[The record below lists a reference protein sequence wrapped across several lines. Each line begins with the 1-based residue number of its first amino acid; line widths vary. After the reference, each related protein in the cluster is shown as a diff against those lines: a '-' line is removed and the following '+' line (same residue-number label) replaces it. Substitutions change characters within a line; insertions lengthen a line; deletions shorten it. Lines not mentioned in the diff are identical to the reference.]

1 MAELLKGAPV
11 TAALNEKLIQRVA
24 ALKSIGVCPT
34 LAILRVGERG
44 DDIAYE
50 RGSMKRCEKIGVLTK
65 QVTLPADI
73 SQEELI
79 RRIVELNGDTSIHG
93 VLMFRP
99 LPKSMNEAL
108 VCNTLAPEKDV
119 DGITS
124 GSNAGVFTGSSI
136 GYPPCTPQ
144 ACMEI
149 LDYYGIDP
157 KGKKT
162 VVVGRSL
169 VVGKP
174 VAMMLLG
181 KHATV
186 TICHTRT
193 VDMPALCREAE
204 LLIVAAGKAG
214 VVDESYLSPGQI
226 VLDVGIN
233 VDEVGNLCGDVDF
246 ERAEPI
252 VKAITPVPGGVGT
265 VTTSVLVKHVVE
277 AAERTSNRRGPI

>member
-1 MAELLKGAPV
+1 MAEILKGAPV
-11 TAALNEKLIQRVA
+11 VAQLNEKLTRKVA
-24 ALKSIGVCPT
+24 ELNAGDIYPQ
-34 LAILRVGERG
+34 LAILRVGEKP

-50 RGSMKRCEKIGVLTK
+50 RGAVKRCEKVGVLVR
-65 QVTLPADI
+65 QVTLPAAV
-73 SQEELI
+73 SQVALLDA
-79 RRIVELNGDTSIHG
+79 VTELNQDKKVHG
-93 VLMFRP
+93 VLLLRP
-99 LPKSMNEAL
+99 LPDTIDEQL
-108 VCNTLAPEKDV
+108 ICNALAPEKDV
-119 DGITS
+119 DGITNAS
-124 GSNAGVFTGSSI
+124 SAGVYAGTDI

-162 VVVGRSL
+162 VVIGRSL

-174 VAMMLLG
+174 VAMMLIK

-193 VDMPALCREAE
+193 IDMPAVCREAE
-204 LLIVAAGKAG
+204 ILIAAAGKAG
-214 VVDESYLSPGQI
+214 MVKADHLSPGQI

-233 VDEVGNLCGDVDF
+233 MDEEGKMQGDVSF
-246 ERAEPI
+246 ETAESI
-252 VKAITPVPGGVGT
+252 VRAITPVPGGVGT

-277 AAERTSNRRGPI
+277 AAEKQAE